1 LLKNDEMPGEEFFEL
16 IMKCQSSR
24 LEDQRSN
31 VQPQTTQLQSA
42 TVSNMAQNAF
52 NYAKQQAITVPPQDD
67 DFFSLIQKLQSR
79 RLDEQRS
86 EIPKNF
92 TVRK

>member
-1 LLKNDEMPGEEFFEL
+1 MPGEDFFEL
-16 IMKCQSSR
+16 IMKSQSSR

-31 VQPQTTQLQSA
+31 VQPQLQST

-92 TVRK
+92 TLRK